1 MEKQEPNVLLLVC
14 NQFNDEDDASGVERD
29 VALQWCVHHS
39 FELVELKAED
49 GGIARITEAL
59 QSNTW
64 SGMSMKGDV
73 VQGRECR
80 DIDSVSQANLPRY
93 KMQKILRQWYT
104 FSL

>member
-1 MEKQEPNVLLLVC
+1 MKPTTFEETKRWLRFVEKQEPNVLLLVC

-73 VQGRECR
+73 VQGRE
-80 DIDSVSQANLPRY
+80 
-93 KMQKILRQWYT
+93 
-104 FSL
+104 